1 MDQQEFERYKKFFYL
16 IGTPS
21 AAGEALACFVSGPDV
36 RDENA
41 SRTALYFF
49 SRIAEIHPTILRQY
63 ESVARESSSEG
74 KTFIL
79 RILEHVGDEGTRRFL
94 SLARGDSAFAAQRDQ
109 IARLIEATTPT
120 KLDILHTDVRDVVDI
135 DLLWT
140 EFSVSASKVA
150 VRRVIQVLE
159 WPDRIRTRL
168 EEWLRTKPQSGF
180 LLFKPD
186 PKKRKQIVDSVA
198 KVAGIVCDLDR
209 AEIAN
214 REDLDCICFLDQCQK
229 RPLEEIEKIR
239 KVLPFSLTTED
250 LRHIA
255 VRTTAA
261 ATLFEYAC
269 QHDVVRETCEEDL
282 SMVSNRARLVLLEI
296 LGRAYLEI
304 EDFSNARAKL
314 AEYCEANPGERKV
327 RERLR
332 LAEAEERLEKLGQV
346 SLDAES
352 IDLVDALDGDPD
364 SRRCVIATQR
374 ATSYRSWLT
383 VRDFS
388 RTSLSDL
395 DYVIARWRFT
405 YVTPDRFHV
414 AQVIPWFWQD
424 SPEDGD
430 VDEWITLGTKHYQKV
445 EGWYPISGSPQMK
458 LNSFLTVDK
467 YLTLMR
473 YAEPTVVGAIEDA
486 DSRALLFEFEFP
498 RLGDFFS
505 FDEIQHWQLSRDRD
519 GATPTAHA
527 IPPDGEA
534 LSYHHVRDRWA
545 ILRVLVDPDSAR
557 LTKAYL
563 VVGGPD
569 PQTNMPQ
576 LIVEQGFASYDDGFH
591 IEAPRHA
598 K

>member
-1 MDQQEFERYKKFFYL
+1 MDQQEFGRYKNFFYL

-21 AAGEALACFVSGPDV
+21 AAGEALACFLNGPNV

-49 SRIAEIHPTILRQY
+49 TRIAELHPTILRQY
-63 ESVARESSSEG
+63 EAVARDSTSEG
-74 KTFIL
+74 KTFVL

-109 IARLIEATTPT
+109 IARLLEATTPT
-120 KLDILHTDVRDVVDI
+120 TLDVLHTDVRDVGDL

-180 LLFKPD
+180 VLFRPD
-186 PKKRKQIVDSVA
+186 PKKRKQIVDGIA

-214 REDLDCICFLDQCQK
+214 REDLDCLCFLDQCQK
-229 RPLEEIEKIR
+229 RSLEEIEKIR
-239 KVLPFSLTTED
+239 KALPFTFTADD

-261 ATLFEYAC
+261 ASLFEHAR

-282 SMVSNRARLVLLEI
+282 SILSNRARLALLEI
-296 LGRAYLEI
+296 LGRAYLDL

-314 AEYCEANPGERKV
+314 AEYCDANPGERKV
-327 RERLR
+327 REKLR
-332 LAEAEERLEKLGQV
+332 LAQAEERLEKLGQI
-346 SLDAES
+346 SLEAES
-352 IDLVDALDGDPD
+352 IDLVDAQDGDPD
-364 SRRCVIATQR
+364 ARRCVIATQR
-374 ATSYRSWLT
+374 ATAYRSWLT
-383 VRDFS
+383 IRDFS
-388 RTSLSDL
+388 RASLSEL

-405 YVTPDRFHV
+405 YVSPDRFHV

-424 SPEDGD
+424 SPEEGD
-430 VDEWITLGTKHYQKV
+430 VDEWITMGTKHFQNV
-445 EGWYPISGSPQMK
+445 EGWFPVSGSPQMK

-486 DSRALLFEFEFP
+486 ESRALLFEFEFAK
-498 RLGDFFS
+498 LGDFFS
-505 FDEIQHWQLSRDRD
+505 FDEIQHWQLIRDRT
-519 GATPTAHA
+519 GATPRAHA

-534 LSYHHVRDRWA
+534 LSYHYLRDRWA
-545 ILRVLVDPDSAR
+545 ILRVLADPDSAR
-557 LTKAYL
+557 LSKAYL
-563 VVGGPD
+563 VVGGAES
-569 PQTNMPQ
+569 QGTMPQ

-591 IEAPRHA
+591 IEAPRLA
-598 K
+598 R